1 MDAELEF
8 ELAQAL
14 IYNFFDGRYYI
25 IFDNEKDCEQF
36 LTFLQMYD
44 LRSFPQST
52 INEIKRRAKSIAW
65 LYSKITY
72 HHQMEWAEDTMY
84 FHKKDIDYYPMEYK
98 KVKSYVE
105 KMLWAKEILIDNKGV
120 NNEEI

>member
-14 IYNFFDGRYYI
+14 TYNFFDGRYYI
-25 IFDNEKDCEQF
+25 TFDNEEDCEQF

-44 LRSFPQST
+44 LRKFPQST
-52 INEIKRRAKSIAW
+52 IDEIKRRAKSVAW
-65 LYSKITY
+65 LYSKIIY

-105 KMLWAKEILIDNKGV
+105 KMLWAKEILMDNKG
-120 NNEEI
+120 EE